1 MSGDVTIRDFGG
13 TAQLNSMSGDIRVHA
28 TAGGDITAK
37 TMSGD
42 ITVTATEQAVT
53 DDLDVRANSM
63 SGDVRIPQRPR
74 QGAAPAAV
82 AADRTGGDRPESL

>member
-74 QGAAPAAV
+74 QGAGP
-82 AADRTGGDRPESL
+82 RRRRS